1 MTLLS
6 SSDIIYVDELRCNL
20 IRNRSLRKLTIK
32 LLKMVSK
39 FRGLLIMLIGFGF
52 GFYSNAQ
59 QPKQVIRESIEW
71 LDVWM
76 PNTNDTDLPRILLI
90 GNSITRGY
98 YPEVQKALTDKAY
111 VARLTT
117 SKSIGDPGLLSEIA
131 LILDY
136 YKFDI
141 VHFNNGLHGW
151 GYTEKEYGNAFP
163 AFISVIRQKAPA
175 ARLIWATI
183 TPIRSRTDIN
193 AFDSRT
199 KRIKERN
206 KIALDFVAK
215 QKDIAVDDLWGF
227 TIDKTEFF
235 QGGDGTHPN
244 KNGYEQIGNKVASEL
259 SDLIKDLKAK

>member
-1 MTLLS
+1 MKKFKH
-6 SSDIIYVDELRCNL
+6 LRIVL
-20 IRNRSLRKLTIK
+20 IVLGFALT
-32 LLKMVSK
+32 SK
-39 FRGLLIMLIGFGF
+39 
-52 GFYSNAQ
+52 AQ
-59 QPKQVIRESIEW
+59 EPKQVIRESIEW

-76 PNTNDTDLPRILLI
+76 PNTNDSALPRILLI

-98 YPEVQKALTDKAY
+98 YPEVQKALNDKAY

-131 LILDY
+131 LIMDY

-163 AFISVIRQKAPA
+163 AFINIIRQKAPL
-175 ARLIWATI
+175 ARLIWATT

-199 KRIKERN
+199 ERVKERN
-206 KIALDFVAK
+206 KIAIDFITK
-215 QKDIAVDDLWGF
+215 QKDIRVDDLWGF
-227 TIDKTEFF
+227 TIDKIEFF

-244 KNGYEQIGNKVASEL
+244 KSGYEQIGKKVASEL
-259 SDLIKDLKAK
+259 SGIINDLKVK